1 VVLSG
6 LTIVG
11 DDGFLMNPTSCG
23 HAEGRG
29 AAGRRLRAATALV
42 FLFGFFLSLPLQAQN
57 TQTTQESEQKSR
69 AKIGLVLEGGGAL
82 GLAHI
87 GVLQW
92 LYEHHVPVD
101 LVAGTSMGGLVGGI
115 YATGRTP
122 DQIQQLIQNV
132 DWDQALS
139 GQLPFRDLSY
149 RRKQDAVEFP
159 TQLEFGLRHGV
170 QLPEGFNAGQQVSF
184 ILDNVALPYSRI
196 KSFSD
201 LPTPFACVAT
211 DLTTSKQ
218 RVFHDGSL
226 SLALRAT
233 MSLPG
238 IFTPVHSGN
247 DLYADGGL
255 LNNLPVDVAQSMGA
269 QLTVAVYLQTAAF
282 NANQPLNTFSVL
294 GQSLSVMIAANE
306 LKSMQMADVLV
317 TVPLDR
323 YTSLDYDK
331 AAEIIRLGYAA
342 AESKQTI
349 LSKLAVDD
357 AAWRRYIEG
366 RESRTLKTPVPQFV
380 EVTGTTPAF
389 ENKIQKRLNP
399 DVGKPVDTVNLEQQ
413 FTRIAGS
420 GRFAMLGYS
429 MTEKG
434 GQPGL
439 LVSVEEKSY
448 SPPIVRPLIIIDGTN
463 YNEVLFSAGARIT
476 FLDYG
481 SFGSELRNDVVV
493 GSLYELQSEYYH
505 PFTPATHWFIAPQV
519 ALNTSKF
526 YFYYDNHIDSQYRKR
541 QLGGAVDVGYTFG
554 NTAELRLG
562 YQSAY
567 QRYSPVIGDTVIY
580 PIQSGRIGVSRLHY
594 SLDRTDDPV
603 LPMRGVSAVFRGEW
617 WDSNTG
623 TNKPF
628 PVTELRTHFLFPFTP
643 KSSAYLAVS
652 GGSTLG
658 YEDTGIPPFSL
669 GGGLQ
674 LSAFGENELITN
686 QYYLFQTGFIHRLG
700 KLPPF
705 LGDSINLI
713 TTYEVGK
720 TFFLPT
726 EPSVPMDGVV
736 GIVIKTA
743 IGPFEIA
750 GAAGNGT
757 DHRKIFFQLDRFF

>member
-1 VVLSG
+1 
-6 LTIVG
+6 
-11 DDGFLMNPTSCG
+11 MNPTACG
-23 HAEGRG
+23 HQKVSGSFRRG
-29 AAGRRLRAATALV
+29 LREATRLLFLLGFLV
-42 FLFGFFLSLPLQAQN
+42 GLPLQAQV
-57 TQTTQESEQKSR
+57 TSQEPDQKPR
-69 AKIGLVLEGGGAL
+69 GKIGLVLEGGGAL

-139 GQLPFRDLSY
+139 GELPFRDLSY
-149 RRKQDAVEFP
+149 RRKEDAVEFP
-159 TQLEFGLRHGV
+159 TRLEFGLRKGI
-170 QLPEGFNAGQQVSF
+170 QLPAGFNAGQQVSF
-184 ILDNVALPYSRI
+184 ILDHVALPYSQI
-196 KSFSD
+196 KSFND

-218 RVFHDGSL
+218 HVFHDGSL
-226 SLALRAT
+226 ALALRAT

-238 IFTPVHSGN
+238 IFTPVRSGN
-247 DLYADGGL
+247 NLYADGGL

-269 QLTVAVYLQTAAF
+269 QLTVAVYLQASTF
-282 NANQPLNTFSVL
+282 NPKQPLNTFSVL

-306 LKSMQMADVLV
+306 LKSIQMADVMV
-317 TVPLDR
+317 TVPLEK
-323 YTSLDYDK
+323 YSALDYDK
-331 AAEIIRLGYAA
+331 AAEIVRAGYEA

-357 AAWRRYIEG
+357 AAWKQYIARREERIQVV
-366 RESRTLKTPVPQFV
+366 PVPQFL
-380 EVTGTTPAF
+380 EVKGTTPAM
-389 ENKIQKRLNP
+389 ENKIERRLAP
-399 DVGKPVDTVNLEQQ
+399 DIGRPVSKDNLEQQ

-420 GRFAMLGYS
+420 GRFATLNYS
-429 MTEKG
+429 MTEKDNK
-434 GQPGL
+434 PGL
-439 LVSVEEKSY
+439 LVSVQEKPY

-481 SFGSELRNDVVV
+481 SFGSELRNDIVV
-493 GSLYELQSEYYH
+493 GSLYELNSEYYH
-505 PFTPATHWFIAPQV
+505 PFSPTTHFFIAPQV
-519 ALNTSKF
+519 ALNTNKF

-541 QLGGAVDVGYTFG
+541 QLGGALDVGYTFSNVG
-554 NTAELRLG
+554 EVRLG
-562 YQSAY
+562 YQAAY

-580 PIQSGRIGVSRLHY
+580 PVQSGRIGVSRLHY
-594 SLDRTDDPV
+594 TLDLTDDNV
-603 LPMRGVSAVFRGEW
+603 LPMRGMAATFRGEW
-617 WDSNTG
+617 WDANTG

-628 PVTELRTHFLFPFTP
+628 PLSELRTRFLFPFTE
-643 KSSAYLAVS
+643 KSSAYLTVS
-652 GGSTLG
+652 GGTTFG

-669 GGGLQ
+669 GGGQQ
-674 LSAFGENELITN
+674 LSAFGENELLTN
-686 QYYLFQTGFIHRLG
+686 QYYLFQTGYIRRLA

-705 LGDSINLI
+705 LGDSISLV
-713 TTYEVGK
+713 TTYEAGK
-720 TFFLPT
+720 TFFVPN

-743 IGPFEIA
+743 VGPFEIA
-750 GAAGNGT
+750 GTAGNGT
-757 DHRKIFFQLDRFF
+757 GHRKIFFQLDRFF

>member
-1 VVLSG
+1 
-6 LTIVG
+6 
-11 DDGFLMNPTSCG
+11 MNPTACG
-23 HAEGRG
+23 HQELSGSVGRG
-29 AAGRRLRAATALV
+29 LRGATRLIFLLGFLV
-42 FLFGFFLSLPLQAQN
+42 SLPLQAQVAP
-57 TQTTQESEQKSR
+57 QEPDQKPR

-122 DQIQQLIQNV
+122 DQIQELIQNV

-149 RRKQDAVEFP
+149 RRKEDAIEFP
-159 TQLEFGLRHGV
+159 TRLEFGLRKGI
-170 QLPEGFNAGQQVSF
+170 QLPAGFNAGQQVSF
-184 ILDNVALPYSRI
+184 ILDHVALPYSEI
-196 KSFSD
+196 KSFND

-218 RVFHDGSL
+218 HVFHDGSL

-238 IFTPVHSGN
+238 IFTPVRSGN
-247 DLYADGGL
+247 NLYADGGL

-269 QLTVAVYLQTAAF
+269 QLTVAVYLQASTF
-282 NANQPLNTFSVL
+282 NPKQPLNTFSVL

-306 LKSMQMADVLV
+306 LKSLQMADVLV
-317 TVPLDR
+317 TVPLEK
-323 YTSLDYDK
+323 YSALDYDK
-331 AAEIIRLGYAA
+331 APEIVRAGYEA

-357 AAWRRYIEG
+357 ASWKQYIAGREG
-366 RESRTLKTPVPQFV
+366 RTQVVPVPQFL
-380 EVTGTTPAF
+380 EVTGTSPAL
-389 ENKIQKRLNP
+389 ENRIQRRLAP
-399 DVGKPVDTVNLEQQ
+399 DIGRPVSKDNLEQQ

-420 GRFAMLGYS
+420 GRFSTLNYS
-429 MTEKG
+429 MTEKDNK
-434 GQPGL
+434 PGL
-439 LVSVEEKSY
+439 LVSVQEKPY
-448 SPPIVRPLIIIDGTN
+448 SPPIVRPLIVIDGTN

-481 SFGSELRNDVVV
+481 SFGSELRNDIVV
-493 GSLYELQSEYYH
+493 GSLYELNSEYYH
-505 PFTPATHWFIAPQV
+505 PFSPTTHFFIAPQV
-519 ALNTSKF
+519 ALDTNKF

-541 QLGGAVDVGYTFG
+541 QLGGALDVGYTFSNVG
-554 NTAELRLG
+554 EVRLG
-562 YQSAY
+562 YQAAY

-580 PIQSGRIGVSRLHY
+580 PVQSGRIGVTRLHY
-594 SLDRTDDPV
+594 TLDLTDDNV
-603 LPMRGVSAVFRGEW
+603 LPMRGMAATFRGEW
-617 WDSNTG
+617 WDANTG
-623 TNKPF
+623 TTKPF
-628 PVTELRTHFLFPFTP
+628 PLSELRTRFLFPLTG
-643 KSSAYLAVS
+643 KSSAYLTAS
-652 GGSTLG
+652 GGTTFG
-658 YEDTGIPPFSL
+658 YESTGIPPFSL
-669 GGGLQ
+669 GGGQQ

-686 QYYLFQTGFIHRLG
+686 QYYLFQTGYIRRLA

-705 LGDSINLI
+705 LGDSISLI
-713 TTYEVGK
+713 TTYEAGK
-720 TFFLPT
+720 TFFVPS
-726 EPSVPMDGVV
+726 EPNVPMDGVV

-750 GAAGNGT
+750 GAAGNGI

>member
-1 VVLSG
+1 MVLSR
-6 LTIVG
+6 LSLVG
-11 DDGFLMNPTSCG
+11 DDGPSMIPTACG
-23 HAEGRG
+23 RQEVSGFVGRGLRG
-29 AAGRRLRAATALV
+29 AARLLFLLGFLV
-42 FLFGFFLSLPLQAQN
+42 SLPLQAQV
-57 TQTTQESEQKSR
+57 TPQEPNQKPR

-149 RRKQDAVEFP
+149 RRKEDAVEFP
-159 TQLEFGLRHGV
+159 TRLEFGLRKGI
-170 QLPEGFNAGQQVSF
+170 QLPAGFNAGQQVSF
-184 ILDNVALPYSRI
+184 ILDHVALPYSQI
-196 KSFSD
+196 KSFND

-218 RVFHDGSL
+218 HVFHDGSL

-238 IFTPVHSGN
+238 IFTPVRSGN
-247 DLYADGGL
+247 NLYADGGL

-269 QLTVAVYLQTAAF
+269 QLTVAVYLQASIF
-282 NANQPLNTFSVL
+282 NPKQPLNTFSVL

-306 LKSMQMADVLV
+306 LKSIQMADVLV
-317 TVPLDR
+317 TVPLEK
-323 YTSLDYDK
+323 YSALDYDK
-331 AAEIIRLGYAA
+331 AAEIVRAGYEA

-357 AAWRRYIEG
+357 ASWKQYIAGREG
-366 RESRTLKTPVPQFV
+366 RTQVVPVPQFL
-380 EVTGTTPAF
+380 EVTGTSPAL
-389 ENKIQKRLNP
+389 ENRIQRRLAP
-399 DVGKPVDTVNLEQQ
+399 DVGRPVTKDNLEQQ

-420 GRFAMLGYS
+420 GRFATLNYS
-429 MTEKG
+429 MTEKDNK
-434 GQPGL
+434 PGL
-439 LVSVEEKSY
+439 LVSVEEKPY

-481 SFGSELRNDVVV
+481 SFGSELRNDIIV
-493 GSLYELQSEYYH
+493 GSLYELNSEYYH
-505 PFTPATHWFIAPQV
+505 PFTPTTRWFIAPQV
-519 ALNTSKF
+519 ALDTNKF

-541 QLGGAVDVGYTFG
+541 QLGGALDFGYTFRNVG
-554 NTAELRLG
+554 EVRLG
-562 YQSAY
+562 YQAAY

-580 PIQSGRIGVSRLHY
+580 PVQSGRIGVTRLHY
-594 SLDRTDDPV
+594 NLNLTDDNV
-603 LPMRGVSAVFRGEW
+603 LPMRGMAVTYRGEW
-617 WDSNTG
+617 WDANTG
-623 TNKPF
+623 TKKPF
-628 PVTELRTHFLFPFTP
+628 PLTELRTRFLFPLTA
-643 KSSAYLAVS
+643 KSSAYLTAS
-652 GGSTLG
+652 GGTTLG
-658 YEDTGIPPFSL
+658 YESTGIPPFSL

-686 QYYLFQTGFIHRLG
+686 QYYLFQTGYIRRLA

-705 LGDSINLI
+705 LGDSISLI
-713 TTYEVGK
+713 TTYEAGK
-720 TFFLPT
+720 TFFLPN

-736 GIVIKTA
+736 GIVIKTV

-750 GAAGNGT
+750 GAAGNGI

>member
-1 VVLSG
+1 MMEL
-6 LTIVG
+6 
-11 DDGFLMNPTSCG
+11 LMNQTSK
-23 HAEGRG
+23 R
-29 AAGRRLRAATALV
+29 RAAAATIFLLLV
-42 FLFGFFLSLPLQAQN
+42 TTFLHAQ
-57 TQTTQESEQKSR
+57 SR
-69 AKIGLVLEGGGAL
+69 QKIGLVLEGGGAL

-92 LYEHHVPVD
+92 LYQHHVPVD
-101 LVAGTSMGGLVGGI
+101 LVAGTSMGGLVGGM
-115 YATGRTP
+115 YATGRSP
-122 DQIQQLIQNV
+122 DQIKQLIQNV

-149 RRKQDAVEFP
+149 RRKEDAVEFP
-159 TQLEFGLRHGV
+159 TRIEFGLRKGI
-170 QLPEGFNAGQQVSF
+170 QLPEGFNAGQEVSF
-184 ILDNVALPYSRI
+184 ILDHVALPYSQI
-196 KSFSD
+196 KSFND

-211 DLTTSKQ
+211 ELNTGRQ
-218 RVFHDGSL
+218 HVFHDGSL
-226 SLALRAT
+226 ALAMRAT

-247 DLYADGGL
+247 NLYADGGL
-255 LNNLPVDVAQSMGA
+255 LNNLPVDVAQGMGA
-269 QLTVAVYLQTAAF
+269 QLTVAVYLQTASF
-282 NANQPLNTFSVL
+282 NAQQPLSTFSVL

-317 TVPLDR
+317 TVPLDK
-323 YTSLDYDK
+323 YTALDYDK
-331 AAEIIRLGYAA
+331 AAEIIRLGYEA
-342 AESKQTI
+342 AENKSAI

-357 AAWRRYIEG
+357 AAWKQYAERRQG
-366 RESRTLKTPVPQFV
+366 RTLETPVPQFL
-380 EVTGTTPAF
+380 EVTGTTPALQA
-389 ENKIQKRLNP
+389 KIERRLSP
-399 DVGKPVDTVNLEQQ
+399 DIGKPVNNVNLEQQ
-413 FTRIAGS
+413 FTRIAGT
-420 GRFAMLGYS
+420 GRFASLSYS
-429 MTEKG
+429 MTDKDG
-434 GQPGL
+434 KPGL

-448 SPPIVRPLIIIDGTN
+448 SPPIVRPLINIDGTN

-476 FLDYG
+476 FLDFG
-481 SFGSELRNDVVV
+481 SFGSELRNDVIV
-493 GSLYELQSEYYH
+493 GSIYELRSEYYH
-505 PFTPATHWFIAPQV
+505 PFSPTTRWFIAPQV
-519 ALNTSKF
+519 GLFTNKF

-541 QLGGAVDVGYTFG
+541 QFGGALDVGYTFG
-554 NTAELRLG
+554 SVAEARFG

-580 PIQSGRIGVSRLHY
+580 PVQSGRIGVTRFHY
-594 SLDRTDDPV
+594 NLDMTDDPV
-603 LPMRGVSAVFRGEW
+603 LPMRGVSATFRGEW

-628 PVTELRTHFLFPFTP
+628 PLTELLTHFIYPMTT
-643 KSSAYLAVS
+643 KSSVYLALS

-658 YEDTGIPPFSL
+658 YENTGIPPFSL
-669 GGGLQ
+669 GGARQ

-686 QYYLFQTGFIHRLG
+686 QYYLLQTGYIRRLA

-705 LGDSINLI
+705 LGDSISLI

-720 TFFLPT
+720 TFFVPT

-750 GAAGNGT
+750 GAAGNGI

>member
-1 VVLSG
+1 MMEL
-6 LTIVG
+6 
-11 DDGFLMNPTSCG
+11 LMNQTSK
-23 HAEGRG
+23 R
-29 AAGRRLRAATALV
+29 RAAPATIFLLLV
-42 FLFGFFLSLPLQAQN
+42 TTFLHAQ
-57 TQTTQESEQKSR
+57 SR
-69 AKIGLVLEGGGAL
+69 QKIGLVLEGGGAL

-92 LYEHHVPVD
+92 LYQHHVPVD
-101 LVAGTSMGGLVGGI
+101 LVAGTSMGGLVGGM
-115 YATGRTP
+115 YATGRSP
-122 DQIQQLIQNV
+122 DQIKQLIQNV

-149 RRKQDAVEFP
+149 RRKEDAVEFP
-159 TQLEFGLRHGV
+159 TRIEFGLRKGI
-170 QLPEGFNAGQQVSF
+170 QLPEGFNAGQEVSF
-184 ILDNVALPYSRI
+184 ILDHVALPYSQI
-196 KSFSD
+196 KSFND

-211 DLTTSKQ
+211 ELNTGRQ
-218 RVFHDGSL
+218 HVFHDGSL
-226 SLALRAT
+226 ALAMRAT

-247 DLYADGGL
+247 NLYADGGL
-255 LNNLPVDVAQSMGA
+255 LNNLPVDVAQGMGA
-269 QLTVAVYLQTAAF
+269 QLTVAVYLQTASF
-282 NANQPLNTFSVL
+282 NAQQPLSTFSVL

-317 TVPLDR
+317 TVPLDK
-323 YTSLDYDK
+323 YTALDYDK
-331 AAEIIRLGYAA
+331 AAEIIRLGYEA
-342 AESKQTI
+342 AENKSAI

-357 AAWRRYIEG
+357 AAWKQYVERRQG
-366 RESRTLKTPVPQFV
+366 RTLETPVPQFL
-380 EVTGTTPAF
+380 EVTGTTPALQA
-389 ENKIQKRLNP
+389 KIERRLSP
-399 DVGKPVDTVNLEQQ
+399 DVGKPVNNVNLEQQ
-413 FTRIAGS
+413 FTRIAGT
-420 GRFAMLGYS
+420 GRFASLSYS
-429 MTEKG
+429 MTDKDG
-434 GQPGL
+434 KPGL

-448 SPPIVRPLIIIDGTN
+448 SPPIVRPLINIDGTN

-476 FLDYG
+476 FLDFG
-481 SFGSELRNDVVV
+481 SFGSELRNDVIV
-493 GSLYELQSEYYH
+493 GSIYELRSEYYH
-505 PFTPATHWFIAPQV
+505 PFSPTTRWFIAPQV
-519 ALNTSKF
+519 GLFTNKF

-541 QLGGAVDVGYTFG
+541 QFGGALDVGYTFG
-554 NTAELRLG
+554 AVAEARLG

-580 PIQSGRIGVSRLHY
+580 PVQSGRIGVTRFHY
-594 SLDRTDDPV
+594 NLNMTDDPV
-603 LPMRGVSAVFRGEW
+603 LPMRGVSATYRGEW

-628 PVTELRTHFLFPFTP
+628 PLTELLTHFIYPMTT
-643 KSSAYLAVS
+643 KSSVYLALS

-658 YEDTGIPPFSL
+658 YENTGIPPFSL
-669 GGGLQ
+669 GGPRQ

-686 QYYLFQTGFIHRLG
+686 QYYLLQTGYIRRLA

-705 LGDSINLI
+705 LGDSISLI

-720 TFFLPT
+720 TFFVPT

-750 GAAGNGT
+750 GAAGNGI

>member
-1 VVLSG
+1 
-6 LTIVG
+6 
-11 DDGFLMNPTSCG
+11 MNPTACG
-23 HAEGRG
+23 QQEVSGSVGRVFRE
-29 AAGRRLRAATALV
+29 ATRLIFLLGFLV
-42 FLFGFFLSLPLQAQN
+42 SLPLQAQVDP
-57 TQTTQESEQKSR
+57 QGPDEKPR

-115 YATGRTP
+115 YATGSTP

-139 GQLPFRDLSY
+139 GELPFRDLSY
-149 RRKQDAVEFP
+149 RRKEDAVEFP
-159 TQLEFGLRHGV
+159 TRLEFGLRKGI
-170 QLPEGFNAGQQVSF
+170 QLPAGFNAGQQVSF
-184 ILDNVALPYSRI
+184 ILDHVALPYSEI
-196 KSFSD
+196 KSFND

-218 RVFHDGSL
+218 HVFHDGSL
-226 SLALRAT
+226 ALALRAT

-238 IFTPVHSGN
+238 IFTPVRSGN
-247 DLYADGGL
+247 NLYADGGL

-269 QLTVAVYLQTAAF
+269 QLTVAVYLQASIF
-282 NANQPLNTFSVL
+282 NPKQPLNTFSVL

-306 LKSMQMADVLV
+306 LKSIQMADVMV
-317 TVPLDR
+317 TVPLEK
-323 YTSLDYDK
+323 YSALDYDK
-331 AAEIIRLGYAA
+331 AAEIVRAGYEA

-357 AAWRRYIEG
+357 ASWKQYIARREERIQ
-366 RESRTLKTPVPQFV
+366 TVPVPQFL
-380 EVTGTTPAF
+380 EVKGTSPAM
-389 ENKIQKRLNP
+389 ENKIERRLAP
-399 DVGKPVDTVNLEQQ
+399 DIGRPVSKDNLEQQ

-420 GRFAMLGYS
+420 GRFATLNYS
-429 MTEKG
+429 MTEKDNK
-434 GQPGL
+434 PGL
-439 LVSVEEKSY
+439 LVSVQEKPY

-481 SFGSELRNDVVV
+481 SFGSELRNDIVV
-493 GSLYELQSEYYH
+493 GSLYELNSEYYH
-505 PFTPATHWFIAPQV
+505 PFSPTTHFFIAPQV
-519 ALNTSKF
+519 ALNTNKF

-541 QLGGAVDVGYTFG
+541 QLGGALDVGYTFSNVG
-554 NTAELRLG
+554 EVRLG
-562 YQSAY
+562 YQAAY

-580 PIQSGRIGVSRLHY
+580 PVQSGRIGVTRLHY
-594 SLDRTDDPV
+594 TLDLTDDNV
-603 LPMRGVSAVFRGEW
+603 LPMRGMAAIFRGEW
-617 WDSNTG
+617 WDANTG

-628 PVTELRTHFLFPFTP
+628 PLSELRTRFLFPLNA
-643 KSSAYLAVS
+643 KSSAYLTAS
-652 GGSTLG
+652 GGTTFG

-669 GGGLQ
+669 GGGQQ
-674 LSAFGENELITN
+674 LSAFGENELLTN
-686 QYYLFQTGFIHRLG
+686 QYYLFQTGYIRRLA

-705 LGDSINLI
+705 LGDSISLV
-713 TTYEVGK
+713 TTYEAGK
-720 TFFLPT
+720 TFFVPN

-743 IGPFEIA
+743 VGPFEIA

>member
-1 VVLSG
+1 
-6 LTIVG
+6 
-11 DDGFLMNPTSCG
+11 MNPTACG
-23 HAEGRG
+23 HQEVSGFVGRG
-29 AAGRRLRAATALV
+29 LREATRLL
-42 FLFGFFLSLPLQAQN
+42 FLLGFLASLPLHAQV
-57 TQTTQESEQKSR
+57 TPQEPDQKPR

-149 RRKQDAVEFP
+149 RRKEDAVEFP
-159 TQLEFGLRHGV
+159 TRLEFGLRKGI
-170 QLPEGFNAGQQVSF
+170 QLPAGFNAGQQVSF
-184 ILDNVALPYSRI
+184 ILDHVALPYSQI
-196 KSFSD
+196 KSFND

-218 RVFHDGSL
+218 HVFHDGSL

-238 IFTPVHSGN
+238 IFTPVRSGN
-247 DLYADGGL
+247 NLYADGGL

-269 QLTVAVYLQTAAF
+269 QLTVAVYLQASTF
-282 NANQPLNTFSVL
+282 DPKQPLNTFSVL

-306 LKSMQMADVLV
+306 LKSIQMADVLV
-317 TVPLDR
+317 TVPLEK
-323 YTSLDYDK
+323 YSALDYDK
-331 AAEIIRLGYAA
+331 AAEIVRAGYEA

-357 AAWRRYIEG
+357 ESWRQYIAGREG
-366 RESRTLKTPVPQFV
+366 RTQVVPVPQFL
-380 EVTGTTPAF
+380 EVAGTSPAM
-389 ENKIQKRLNP
+389 ENKIERRLAP
-399 DVGKPVDTVNLEQQ
+399 DIGRPVSRDNLEQQ

-420 GRFAMLGYS
+420 GRFATLNYS
-429 MTEKG
+429 MTEKDNKA
-434 GQPGL
+434 GL
-439 LVSVEEKSY
+439 LVSVQEKPY

-481 SFGSELRNDVVV
+481 SFGSELRNDIVV
-493 GSLYELQSEYYH
+493 GSLYELNSEYYH
-505 PFTPATHWFIAPQV
+505 PFSPTTHFFIAPQV
-519 ALNTSKF
+519 ALDTNKF

-541 QLGGAVDVGYTFG
+541 QLGGALDVGYTFSNVG
-554 NTAELRLG
+554 EIRLG
-562 YQSAY
+562 YQAAY

-580 PIQSGRIGVSRLHY
+580 PVQSGRVGVTHLHFV
-594 SLDRTDDPV
+594 LDRTDDNV
-603 LPMRGVSAVFRGEW
+603 LPMRGMSAIYRGEW
-617 WDSNTG
+617 WDANTG

-628 PVTELRTHFLFPFTP
+628 PLTELRTRFLFPLTT
-643 KSSAYLAVS
+643 KSSAYLTAS
-652 GGSTLG
+652 GGTTLG

-669 GGGLQ
+669 GGGIQ
-674 LSAFGENELITN
+674 LSAFGENELLTN
-686 QYYLFQTGFIHRLG
+686 QYYLFQTGFIHRLA

-705 LGDSINLI
+705 LGDSISLI
-713 TTYEVGK
+713 TTYEAGK
-720 TFFLPT
+720 TFFVPN

-743 IGPFEIA
+743 VGPFEIA

>member
-1 VVLSG
+1 
-6 LTIVG
+6 
-11 DDGFLMNPTSCG
+11 MNPTACG
-23 HAEGRG
+23 HQKVSGFFGRG
-29 AAGRRLRAATALV
+29 LLEATRLLFLLGLLV
-42 FLFGFFLSLPLQAQN
+42 SLPLQAQI
-57 TQTTQESEQKSR
+57 TPREPDQKPR

-122 DQIQQLIQNV
+122 DQIQQLIENV

-149 RRKQDAVEFP
+149 RRKEDAVEFP
-159 TQLEFGLRHGV
+159 TRLEFGLRKGI
-170 QLPEGFNAGQQVSF
+170 QLPAGFNAGQQVSF
-184 ILDNVALPYSRI
+184 ILDHVALPYSQI
-196 KSFSD
+196 KSFND

-218 RVFHDGSL
+218 HVFHDGSL

-238 IFTPVHSGN
+238 IFTPVRSGN
-247 DLYADGGL
+247 NLYADGGL

-269 QLTVAVYLQTAAF
+269 QLTVAVYLQSSTF
-282 NANQPLNTFSVL
+282 NPKQPLNTFSVL

-306 LKSMQMADVLV
+306 LKSIQMADVLV
-317 TVPLDR
+317 TVPLEK
-323 YTSLDYDK
+323 YSALDYGK
-331 AAEIIRLGYAA
+331 AAEIVRAGYEA

-357 AAWRRYIEG
+357 ASWKQYVAGREG
-366 RESRTLKTPVPQFV
+366 RTQVVPVPQFL
-380 EVTGTTPAF
+380 EVAGTSPAL
-389 ENKIQKRLNP
+389 ENRIQRRLAP
-399 DVGKPVDTVNLEQQ
+399 DIGRPVTRDNLEQQ

-420 GRFAMLGYS
+420 GRFATLNYS
-429 MTEKG
+429 MTEKDNK
-434 GQPGL
+434 PGL

-481 SFGSELRNDVVV
+481 SFGSELRNDIVV
-493 GSLYELQSEYYH
+493 GSLYELNSEYYH
-505 PFTPATHWFIAPQV
+505 PFSPTTHFFIAPQV
-519 ALNTSKF
+519 ALDTNKF

-541 QLGGAVDVGYTFG
+541 QLGGALDFGYTFSNVG
-554 NTAELRLG
+554 ELRLG
-562 YQSAY
+562 YQAAY

-580 PIQSGRIGVSRLHY
+580 PVQSGRIGVTRLHY
-594 SLDRTDDPV
+594 TLDLTDDNV
-603 LPMRGVSAVFRGEW
+603 LPMRGMSTTYRGEW
-617 WDSNTG
+617 WDANTG
-623 TNKPF
+623 TKKPF
-628 PVTELRTHFLFPFTP
+628 PLTELRTRFLFPLNT
-643 KSSAYLAVS
+643 KSSAYLTAS
-652 GGSTLG
+652 GGTTLG

-669 GGGLQ
+669 GGGIQ
-674 LSAFGENELITN
+674 LSAFGENELLTN
-686 QYYLFQTGFIHRLG
+686 QYYLFQTGYIRRLA

-705 LGDSINLI
+705 LGDSISLI
-713 TTYEVGK
+713 TTYEAGK
-720 TFFLPT
+720 TFFVAN

-750 GAAGNGT
+750 GAAGNGI